1 MGFIYG
7 GEIGHALINTDGTK
21 ACFTPDGTK
30 FFSSNEQLLDYIA
43 EKCGKDVAGCIDLE
57 SDVQVMLTEL
67 SEKVDFERPG
77 ELMKDIDLDKTEF
90 TEQDRSRLKE
100 ALALYQTICSGVID
114 IIYPF

>member
-7 GEIGHALINTDGTK
+7 GEIGHALISTDGAK

-43 EKCGKDVAGCIDLE
+43 EKCGKDVAGCIDIE
-57 SDVQVMLTEL
+57 CDVQVMLTEL
-67 SEKVDFERPG
+67 NAKVDFERPS
-77 ELMKDIDLDKTEF
+77 ELMQDIDLDKPEF
-90 TEQDRSRLKE
+90 TEQDRARLKE
-100 ALALYQTICSGVID
+100 AFNIYQAICAYVTD

>member
-7 GEIGHALINTDGTK
+7 GEIGHALISTDGAK

-43 EKCGKDVAGCIDLE
+43 EKCGRDAADCIDLDN
-57 SDVQVMLTEL
+57 DVQVMLTEL
-67 SEKVDFERPG
+67 HEKVDFERPA
-77 ELMKDIDLDKTEF
+77 ELVQDIDLDKPEF

-100 ALALYQTICSGVID
+100 ALDLYQTICSGVSD

>member
-7 GEIGHALINTDGTK
+7 GEIGHALISTDGAK

-43 EKCGKDVAGCIDLE
+43 EKCGRDAADCIDLDN
-57 SDVQVMLTEL
+57 DVQVMLTEL
-67 SEKVDFERPG
+67 HGKVDFERPA
-77 ELMKDIDLDKTEF
+77 ELVQDIDLDKPEF

-100 ALALYQTICSGVID
+100 ALALYQTICSGVTD